1 MYVTTCTYWLPKHG
15 NSLAEYEDA
24 AAPVE
29 PFVSEVSQFKCAVAD
44 GATEASFSGTWA
56 KLLVD
61 GYVRGVEWTQPECLA
76 ELAGLWQSGL
86 SGQALP
92 WYAEQKAQSGAFAAV
107 VGLFL
112 RDDLAQSFTDEA
124 ARRNVSG
131 HWRAVAC
138 GDSCLWQVR
147 GGAIVATFPLSL
159 SAQFD
164 NAPMLVSSNL
174 EANAGIEQHVVRAEG
189 QWQPGDCFYLASDA
203 LSRWFFLRQET
214 MGDGLSV
221 LTGIASQDAL
231 AELVSSAREEK
242 TMRNDDVTLM
252 IVQL

>member
-1 MYVTTCTYWLPKHG
+1 MYVSTRTYWLPKHG
-15 NSLAEYEDA
+15 NTLAEYEDA

-44 GATEASFSGTWA
+44 GATEASFSGSWA

-61 GYVRGVEWTQPECLA
+61 GYVRGVEWTNPAGLS
-76 ELAGLWQSGL
+76 ELAGAWQSSL
-86 SGQALP
+86 DGQALP

-131 HWRAVAC
+131 QWRASAC

-147 GGAIVATFPLSL
+147 AGSLLCAFPLTQSG
-159 SAQFD
+159 QFD
-164 NAPMLVSSNL
+164 NSPALVSSNL
-174 EANAGIEQHVVRAEG
+174 ESNAGIESHVVRDEG

-203 LSRWFFLRQET
+203 LSRWFFWRQET
-214 MGDGLSV
+214 AGDALAVLS
-221 LTGIASQDAL
+221 GIASQDAL
-231 AELVSSAREEK
+231 AELVTSARQEK